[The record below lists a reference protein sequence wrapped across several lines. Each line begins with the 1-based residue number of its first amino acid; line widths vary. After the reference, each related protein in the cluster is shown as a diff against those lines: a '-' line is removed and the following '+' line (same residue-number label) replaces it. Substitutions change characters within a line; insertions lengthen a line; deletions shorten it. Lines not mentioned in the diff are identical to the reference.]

1 MRCYWSIGHVMLVI
15 NLWCIRCMMRLYRTI
30 YTIMVLNVALQCTI
44 KYVDLSDAARAAI
57 VSLKPTAF
65 LSFHLNYYYRPFSI
79 YRRVPTLLQLQHLLQ
94 YQRSLP
100 TSVTVITL
108 ASVAVMMTIMKSF
121 HIFRFIQFIDHQLQL
136 IATINV
142 IFTACYQYCSLSAL
156 SKFYSVLT
164 YDACLQSIEL
174 YYVLCMTQTCVNS
187 FDHTWSYVSDQ

>member
-1 MRCYWSIGHVMLVI
+1 MAG
-15 NLWCIRCMMRLYRTI
+15 
-30 YTIMVLNVALQCTI
+30 TI
-44 KYVDLSDAARAAI
+44 KYVDLSDAAKMLLLRF
-57 VSLKPTAF
+57 SLLHSCRSIQTITTD
-65 LSFHLNYYYRPFSI
+65 RPSI
-79 YRRVPTLLQLQHLLQ
+79 YRRVPMLLQLQHLLQ